1 MKKLGLK
8 VWFKK
13 IFLCME
19 IVFFTRNSDFR
30 WFLGG
35 FEAQIKVTNDLNYK
49 EISLF
54 SKKERKF
61 VVFLKT
67 RRKK

>member
-1 MKKLGLK
+1 
-8 VWFKK
+8 
-13 IFLCME
+13 ME

-35 FEAQIKVTNDLNYK
+35 FEAQIKVTNDLNFK

-67 RRKK
+67 RHKK